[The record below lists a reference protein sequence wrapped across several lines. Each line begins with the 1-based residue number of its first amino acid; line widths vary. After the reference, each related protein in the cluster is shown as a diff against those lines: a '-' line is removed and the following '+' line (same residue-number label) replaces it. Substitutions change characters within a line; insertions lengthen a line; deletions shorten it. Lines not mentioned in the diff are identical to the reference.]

1 MSAYVLAKTLQD
13 SAIFERMKRDEPA
26 RAARFW
32 TPNRISS
39 LDTEAIVARLGSLGI
54 DVERDRF
61 IERAAACLSAE
72 AWSLSKRWRV
82 RAERLGTLGDR
93 DEDFL
98 GLAACELWRRWCPE
112 RPSQEMLD
120 DWIQD
125 GYSLSMDGQ
134 HDEAC
139 DRWWPAWEALR
150 DRLEPTMRSCDQA
163 EPLLRGTQAIYNW
176 VQDFA
181 MELNNAALDEPRF
194 APLGEQL
201 CRDVLEQFTDDAD
214 LFELNFRA
222 DLGEFLFLDDRAE
235 EGEAV
240 FAALIA
246 DHPDQ
251 PTGYARLSS
260 ILGHGV
266 RGLRSGGPTDLPRAI
281 ALLEEAIA
289 RPVEDAEAWD
299 LQMRLDDLRGEPRDR
314 VGTAATRDPAS
325 GEEEPRSPA

>member
-1 MSAYVLAKTLQD
+1 
-13 SAIFERMKRDEPA
+13 
-26 RAARFW
+26 
-32 TPNRISS
+32 
-39 LDTEAIVARLGSLGI
+39 
-54 DVERDRF
+54 
-61 IERAAACLSAE
+61 
-72 AWSLSKRWRV
+72 
-82 RAERLGTLGDR
+82 
-93 DEDFL
+93 
-98 GLAACELWRRWCPE
+98 
-112 RPSQEMLD
+112 
-120 DWIQD
+120 
-125 GYSLSMDGQ
+125 
-134 HDEAC
+134 
-139 DRWWPAWEALR
+139 
-150 DRLEPTMRSCDQA
+150 
-163 EPLLRGTQAIYNW
+163 
-176 VQDFA
+176 